1 MQRQVNWI
9 AALIGIFV
17 CLLFGTVAP
26 KLGIGWPWSSF
37 GGVVL
42 GVMVYFALEDY
53 WPKQR

>member
-9 AALIGIFV
+9 AVLIGIFV
-17 CLLFGTVAP
+17 WLLFRTVAP
-26 KLGIGWPWSSF
+26 KLGIGWPWLGF